1 MLIALSHLTLR
12 ALRAKVHFFSE
23 FPFIFHDSSFTTF
36 YLLPIALNALN
47 ALKPINTGFSQG
59 TFYIL
64 TCPKLAPDSPQIT
77 YL

>member
-1 MLIALSHLTLR
+1 MLIAFTHSPLR

-23 FPFIFHDSSFTTF
+23 LLIYFLISSFFTF

-59 TFYIL
+59 TFYKI
-64 TCPKLAPDSPQIT
+64 TCPKLAPDSPD
-77 YL
+77 LMLP